1 MNGCRFLATCI
12 LLATLTIPAKAGIF
26 FNRHP
31 KVDPSQKV
39 SSLIVALKTETSE
52 RKRAQ
57 AAQELRHFDTAAFP
71 QIVSALGDAAI
82 NDPQAGVRSEAA
94 QSLAHLR
101 PVSQDAGW
109 TLEQV
114 AAKDASFRVRFQARN
129 LLLHYRLAGYRSPKT
144 ETPTATTTTSMSPA
158 VPSGITRQEPPL
170 AEPEALAAGAT
181 TSAPPVA
188 APASAPT
195 QTRVI
200 TGRPVPIPT
209 PPPADGPDLMP
220 SK

>member
-1 MNGCRFLATCI
+1 MNGCRLLATCI
-12 LLATLTIPAKAGIF
+12 LLATLSIPAKAGIF

-31 KVDPSQKV
+31 KLDPSQKV
-39 SSLIVALKTETSE
+39 SALIVALKTETSE

-57 AAQELRHFDTAAFP
+57 AAQELRHFDTATFP
-71 QIVSALGDAAI
+71 QIVSALSDAAV

-109 TLEQV
+109 ALEQV
-114 AAKDASFRVRFQARN
+114 ASKDASFRVRFQAKN
-129 LLLHYRLAGYRSPKT
+129 LLLHYRLAGYRSPKA
-144 ETPTATTTTSMSPA
+144 ETPTTTTTTTSMSPA
-158 VPSGITRQEPPL
+158 MPSGVTRQEPPL
-170 AEPEALAAGAT
+170 AEPEALPAGT
-181 TSAPPVA
+181 TGAPSVAPVP
-188 APASAPT
+188 APM

-200 TGRPVPIPT
+200 TGRPVPIPA
-209 PPPADGPDLMP
+209 PPPADGPDLLP